1 MNKRKIRDCI
11 RFWGTICFSW
21 LYLPHC
27 FVFFV
32 IGVKKRKIIISD
44 LHAIENQIN
53 IKLPLFFQLLY
64 QLHTNR
70 YFRGKHSISRLDAHY
85 SQTYL
90 CAITK

>member
-53 IKLPLFFQLLY
+53 I
-64 QLHTNR
+64 
-70 YFRGKHSISRLDAHY
+70 
-85 SQTYL
+85 
-90 CAITK
+90 